1 MKVKIMKLRNVKFKI
16 ELKNEK
22 MEEHDLW
29 DRDREGGGGEGDKG
43 QEEKNFSFH
52 FLGTGGDTVS
62 FW

>member
-29 DRDREGGGGEGDKG
+29 DRDGEGGRGGG
-43 QEEKNFSFH
+43 QRAGRKNFSFH

>member
-1 MKVKIMKLRNVKFKI
+1 MIYGTGTERG
-16 ELKNEK
+16 E
-22 MEEHDLW
+22 
-29 DRDREGGGGEGDKG
+29 GGGEGDKG